1 MMLRP
6 MAISTPS
13 WRALVLTA
21 GLLAFG
27 STHAHAQT
35 LSEALAA
42 TYETNPNIAAALD
55 QLRATDEQLAQ
66 AYQYWWRPEITSTL
80 EYGKEWIDTSTSIAT
95 DSGGNAVTDFQQET
109 DLKQAEITT
118 TLYLWRGGQTTAAID
133 NAMATINA
141 QRALFDNTVQ
151 STLKTAAQAYANV
164 VLQAVSLNLAHEH
177 ETNMLGVEETVNDL
191 LIARQATT
199 VDLAQ
204 VTLSVIEAQSSRADT
219 LGELQAARSTFN
231 ASVGSYPTELQQW
244 PSLPA
249 LPETL
254 EEAIEIARRDNPS
267 IIAAKAE
274 VLANEAAVREDEGVL
289 LPTISI
295 VGDYTLEIESTTYTH
310 SSNIAEH
317 DRIGTGSILLEVSI
331 PFYTGGYNYSI
342 AREAKRTLAQS
353 RNKLIAADR
362 TAVDAVTGA
371 WQRLDAA
378 EQRIEIGFAQWA
390 AAADAL
396 AGQEKQFDQGLLTVK
411 DLIEAHGDV
420 VTARQALQQAYYDVF
435 VQSVDLLEAMG
446 HFNALT
452 LELDV
457 ALHDP
462 TANLNAIMDLPLGI
476 GLD

>member
-1 MMLRP
+1 MGLL
-6 MAISTPS
+6 APS
-13 WRALVLTA
+13 WRTLILAA
-21 GLLAFG
+21 GLLAVMP
-27 STHAHAQT
+27 AHAQAQT
-35 LSEALAA
+35 LNEALAA
-42 TYETNPNIAAALD
+42 TYETNPNITAALN

-66 AYQYWWRPEITSTL
+66 AYQYWWRPELAGTL
-80 EYGKEWIDTSTSIAT
+80 EYGKEWIATSTDSTT
-95 DSGGNAVTDFQQET
+95 DSGAVSIDDFNQET
-109 DLKQAEITT
+109 NIQQAEVTA
-118 TLYLWRGGQTTAAID
+118 TLYLWRGGQTSAAIN
-133 NAMATINA
+133 NAIATINA

-151 STLKTAAQAYANV
+151 STLKTAAQVYANV

-177 ETNMLGVEETVNDL
+177 ETNMLGVEKTVNDL

-231 ASVGSYPTELQQW
+231 ASVGSYPTELQEW

-249 LPETL
+249 LPDSL
-254 EEAIEIARRDNPS
+254 EEAIETALRDSPS
-267 IIAAKAE
+267 IIAAQAE
-274 VLANEAAVREDEGVL
+274 VLANEAAVLEDEGVL

-295 VGDYTLEIESTTYTH
+295 VGDYTLEFENTTFTH
-310 SSNIAEH
+310 SSNISEH
-317 DRIGTGSILLEVSI
+317 DRVGTGSILLEISI
-331 PFYTGGYNYSI
+331 PFYTGGFNYSI

-353 RNKLIAADR
+353 RNKLLAAER
-362 TAVDAVTGA
+362 TAVDTVTGA
-371 WQRLDAA
+371 WQRLGAA
-378 EQRIEIGFAQWA
+378 ERRIEIGFAQWA

-420 VTARQALQQAYYDVF
+420 VTARQSLQQAYYDVF
-435 VQSVDLLEAMG
+435 IQSTDLLEAMG

-452 LELDV
+452 LDLDV

-462 TANLNAIMDLPLGI
+462 TANLSRIMDLPLGI